1 MRTNC
6 LIFAVRLYLRLHR
19 RWRQKIAAGV
29 AIPVPRLVF
38 RQSYIRGGP
47 FHVLVGRS
55 RSDGS
60 VRLVSYKPAADIET
74 KPHLG
79 HAVVF
84 KGRVVWGDP
93 PHP

>member
-6 LIFAVRLYLRLHR
+6 LIFAVRLYVRLLR
-19 RWRQKIAAGV
+19 RWRRDREAGKPT
-29 AIPVPRLVF
+29 PVPRLVF
-38 RQSYIRGGP
+38 RQSYIKGGP

-55 RSDGS
+55 RRDGS
-60 VRLVSYKPAADIET
+60 VRLVSYKPGADIEV
-74 KPHLG
+74 KPYMG

-84 KGRVVWGDP
+84 RGCVVWGDP